1 MKPSHKNSGDA
12 VNRLLSGELWSKFC
26 DDLKAAGDD
35 MLALNTDDPL
45 DAVEGYR
52 LLTRLLRG
60 ALEERLEWA
69 NSRNPTLICTCHE
82 TIKLVAENPDNIYL
96 GCKLRGDCEYRISGT
111 RGEAKWISFNT
122 FPGGGFGGGGRGTG
136 TTLHEEHLKIDADG
150 RFEVILS
157 QHEHPGNW
165 LQLEADTASLTIR
178 QTFWRKGVQR
188 PAELRI
194 ERINAAPEAPPQLT
208 ADVLEFVLAGCVNHA
223 RMLTQIGAGWAQ
235 RNASRPNVFW
245 DAQEDDTKKFMDP
258 QIQWQM
264 AYLKLQPEEALI
276 VEFVPPQC
284 DYWMIAL
291 HNHWM
296 ETLDYRY
303 YQIALNSATAIPEPD
318 GTIRCVVAHRDP
330 GMDNWLDLA
339 GHNNTVLGVRWVG
352 SNIQG
357 TVVPSTRLVKLNAL
371 S

>member
-1 MKPSHKNSGDA
+1 MASTNEKASDA
-12 VNRLLSGELWSKFC
+12 QSRLFSGELWAKFC

-35 MLALNTDDPL
+35 VLGLNTEDPL

-69 NSRNPTLICTCHE
+69 NSRHPTLICTCHE

-96 GCKLRGDCEYRISGT
+96 GCKLRGDCDYRISGT

-136 TTLHEEHLKIDADG
+136 TTLHEEHLDIGSDG

-157 QHEHPGNW
+157 QREHPGNW
-165 LQLEADTASLTIR
+165 LRLEPDTASLTVR
-178 QTFWRKGVQR
+178 QTFLRKGKQR
-188 PAELRI
+188 AAELSI
-194 ERINAAPEAPPQLT
+194 ERINADPEAPPLLT
-208 ADVLEFVLAGCVNHA
+208 ADVLEQVLAGCVHHA
-223 RMLTQIGAGWAQ
+223 RMLTQIGAGWAA

-264 AYLKLQPEEALI
+264 AYLKLQPDEALI
-276 VEFVPPQC
+276 VEFVPPKC

-303 YQIALNSATAIPEPD
+303 HQIALNNATAIAAGN
-318 GTIRCVVAHRDP
+318 GTIRCVVAHSNP
-330 GMDNWLDLA
+330 GVDNWLDLA

-352 SNIQG
+352 SNIEG
-357 TVVPSTRLVKLNAL
+357 TVVPSTRLVKLDSL
-371 S
+371 K

>member
-1 MKPSHKNSGDA
+1 MTSSIDKKSDA
-12 VNRLLSGELWSKFC
+12 QSRLFSGELWSKFC

-35 MLALNTDDPL
+35 VLRLDTEEPL

-136 TTLHEEHLKIDADG
+136 TTLHEEHLDIGPDG

-157 QHEHPGNW
+157 QREQPGNW
-165 LQLEADTASLTIR
+165 LRLEPDTASLTVR

-194 ERINAAPEAPPQLT
+194 ERINAEPEAPPLLT
-208 ADVLEFVLAGCVNHA
+208 ADVLEFVLTGCVQHA

-245 DAQEDDTKKFMDP
+245 DAQEEDTKKFMDP

-264 AYLKLQPEEALI
+264 AYLKLQPDEALI
-276 VEFVPPQC
+276 VEFVPPKC

-303 YQIALNSATAIPEPD
+303 HQIALNDATATAAAD
-318 GTIRCVVAHRDP
+318 GTIRCVVAHSDP
-330 GMDNWLDLA
+330 GVDNWLDLA

-352 SNIQG
+352 ANILG
-357 TVVPSTRLVKLNAL
+357 TVVPSTRLVKFDTLR
-371 S
+371 